1 MAYGQC
7 LRLLGMRK
15 ACAICNRYV
24 ANYSDT
30 HDDIAMPVC
39 RRCFRINRIER
50 KYNEGLRA
58 IVPYLRK
65 KEYAKAKK
73 EFGLALKRMSKDEPL
88 YVTQWLDREHMDWL
102 SHFFYMNGDYQS
114 AIALLQKRLARKHA
128 SNYSELTSNLLL
140 AEAYY
145 RYGDKTKAK
154 RVFERVLYLGIRE
167 KEPSA
172 LSALEKLK
180 EYYGKNLGPKPLYLQ
195 AIGKLCSLQKL
206 RVPTKC
212 KNIVDSKALAECID
226 WVSSVKKRWY

>member
-1 MAYGQC
+1 
-7 LRLLGMRK
+7 MRK
-15 ACAICNRYV
+15 VCAICNKYV

-30 HDDIAMPVC
+30 HDGISIPVC
-39 RRCFRINRIER
+39 RRCFQINSIER
-50 KYNEGLRA
+50 KYNEELRA

-65 KEYAKAKK
+65 KDYAKAKK
-73 EFGLALKRMSKDEPL
+73 ELELILKRLSKDKPL
-88 YVTQWLDREHMDWL
+88 YIRQWIEREFMDWL
-102 SHFFYMNGDYQS
+102 SYLCYVSEDYQC
-114 AIALLQKRLARKHA
+114 AIELIHKRLARKHA

-180 EYYGKNLGPKPLYLQ
+180 EFYGETLMPKPLYLQ
-195 AIGKLCSLQKL
+195 AIGKLCSLQKI

-226 WVSSVKKRWY
+226 WVSSVKNRWY